1 MAGKHRHNIAIQEAG
16 HAVIARIF
24 GLSLRVTRVLAHSLQ
39 DANVEHETAAYLA
52 ENSAVPT
59 QIAAYEKDA
68 ILALAGN
75 AANRVDHPHL
85 PHFDVMTD
93 DSVDMTNARQA
104 IYKIVCLVTRA
115 WPMPQRDVIAI
126 RVDAALQAAMTKV
139 YDRVLQKT
147 ADLVDQYW
155 PAIVCV
161 AKYLERHGA
170 INDQA
175 TLDDLIER
183 GGRQAT

>member
-24 GLSLRVTRVLAHSLQ
+24 GLRVTRVRAHSLQ

-68 ILALAGN
+68 IVSLAGN
-75 AANRVDHPHL
+75 DDNRLKHPYL

-93 DSVDMTNARQA
+93 DSVDMINAREA
-104 IYKIVCLVTRA
+104 IYKIVCLVTGA
-115 WPMPQRDVIAI
+115 WPM
-126 RVDAALQAAMTKV
+126 
-139 YDRVLQKT
+139 
-147 ADLVDQYW
+147 
-155 PAIVCV
+155 
-161 AKYLERHGA
+161 
-170 INDQA
+170 
-175 TLDDLIER
+175 
-183 GGRQAT
+183 

>member
-1 MAGKHRHNIAIQEAG
+1 MASKYRHNIAIQEAG

-24 GLSLRVTRVLAHSLQ
+24 GLRVTRVRARSIG
-39 DANVEHETAAYLA
+39 DAQIERETAAFLA
-52 ENSAVPT
+52 KNTDVPT
-59 QIAAYEKDA
+59 QVAAYEKDA
-68 ILALAGN
+68 IVALAGN
-75 AANRVDHPHL
+75 AANRVEHSHL

-104 IYKIVCLVTRA
+104 IYKIVRLVTRA
-115 WPMPQRDVIAI
+115 SPMPQRDVIAI
-126 RVDAALQAAMTKV
+126 PVDAALQAAMTKV

-161 AKYLERHGA
+161 AKYLERQGA

-183 GGRQAT
+183 GGRRAT